1 MHFLFQQQQVQHR
14 DFNAAFAL
22 TGRNDAEL
30 VLMAVP
36 VIKEAS
42 GGRKLL
48 PAYLLIN
55 LGKRY
60 LSDPTK
66 MKALVFVVLKVVV
79 DLRVDVNQL
88 LDCRDWVVFGVEFLL
103 LFVIGLTNVP
113 LIHGKFSEF
122 FPVSLYCK
130 VGFLEHGNG
139 FFEVSQRHSCFL
151 GIHQLDCDVKNTEL
165 VQRHV
170 FKRSYQ
176 SLESFHFGVSRKC
189 SDC

>member
-1 MHFLFQQQQVQHR
+1 MHFLFQQQQVQHC

-42 GGRKLL
+42 GRRELL
-48 PAYLLIN
+48 PAYLLMN

-60 LSDPTK
+60 LSDSTK
-66 MKALVFVVLKVVV
+66 LQALLFVVLEVVLDV
-79 DLRVDVNQL
+79 LVDVNQL
-88 LDCRDWVVFGVEFLL
+88 LDCRDWVVERLELL
-103 LFVIGLTNVP
+103 FLFVIGLTNVP
-113 LIHGKFSEF
+113 LIHWSFSEF

-139 FFEVSQRHSCFL
+139 FFEVSKRHSFSL

-165 VQRHV
+165 VRRHV